1 MINTNLKFC
10 RRELALTQAQM
21 AEKLG
26 IKRSLVGAYEEGR
39 AEPRIATLVNM
50 ARLFGITLDQLV
62 TTDFSK
68 KKNTKIIGSLPAPD
82 PDAPAADAD
91 DNPEPP
97 TPAAAGKLRVLA
109 FTVDKDQNENIELVP
124 QKAAAGYLN
133 GYADREYLEVL
144 PKFRLPM
151 LSSTGT
157 YRAFEIAGDSMLP
170 IASGTVIVGRYVED
184 WSSVKDGTPC
194 IVVSSRDGIVF
205 KRVFNKMRSGAMF
218 VLRSDNPHFSPYD
231 VPADDV
237 LGIWEAKSYIS
248 STFPIAELSLER
260 VASLVLDLQ
269 QQVALLKRA

>member
-21 AEKLG
+21 ADKLG

-39 AEPRIATLVNM
+39 AEPRLATLVNM

-68 KKNTKIIGSLPAPD
+68 KKNAKIIGTAPAPE
-82 PDAPAADAD
+82 ASAEAD
-91 DNPEPP
+91 DQPEPP
-97 TPAAAGKLRVLA
+97 TPAGGKLRVLA
-109 FTVDKDQNENIELVP
+109 FTVDQDQNENIELVP

-151 LSSTGT
+151 LSNTGT

-184 WSSVKDGTPC
+184 WASIKDGTPC
-194 IVVSSRDGIVF
+194 IVVSARDGIVF

-218 VLRSDNPHFSPYD
+218 VLHSDNPHFSPYD
-231 VPADDV
+231 VKVDDV
-237 LGIWEAKSYIS
+237 LEIWEAKSYIS

-269 QQVALLKRA
+269 QQVALLKKA